1 MLESTNHQDHKFK
14 KIQHHAWHSK
24 LVADIKLKLFY
35 VGKGVSDLKACLD
48 YCEDLAKV
56 AKTEPKL
63 FERMLQMSKL
73 VLNVK

>member
-1 MLESTNHQDHKFK
+1 MADIRFAWINKSTRLPGHKFK

-56 AKTEPKL
+56 VKNFFFVFLPK
-63 FERMLQMSKL
+63 
-73 VLNVK
+73 